1 VLRKNYREKIRF
13 LRGYVQNLGFHK
25 MNMEYVAADRVAGE
39 SKYSIK
45 KLFRFSMNTIMCF
58 SDFPLRLGI
67 YAGLFAALLG
77 VLMTI
82 YTIVSWKQVGTPS
95 GYATT
100 IVLICFMFAVLFLL
114 VGIIGQYIAIL
125 FSELKDRPI
134 YIVEDCINF
143 QDQE

>member
-1 VLRKNYREKIRF
+1 
-13 LRGYVQNLGFHK
+13 
-25 MNMEYVAADRVAGE
+25 
-39 SKYSIK
+39 
-45 KLFRFSMNTIMCF
+45 MNTIMCF